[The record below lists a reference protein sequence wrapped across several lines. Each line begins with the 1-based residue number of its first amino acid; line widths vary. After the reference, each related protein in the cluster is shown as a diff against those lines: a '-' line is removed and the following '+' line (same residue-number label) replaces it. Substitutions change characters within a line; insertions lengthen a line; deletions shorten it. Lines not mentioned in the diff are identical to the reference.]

1 MIEVTPTI
9 TLDDSEVQFEFV
21 RASGPGGQ
29 HVNKSSTAA
38 QLRFDVANSPS
49 LPNDVRGR
57 LINLAGNR
65 MSDAGV
71 LIITAREQRSQ
82 TQNREAALGR
92 LVALIQEAA
101 KKPKKRKKTKPSRAA
116 RQKRLDEKKQ
126 HSNKKRNRASVN
138 RNEY

>member
-1 MIEVTPTI
+1 MIEITPTL
-9 TLDDSEVQFEFV
+9 TLNDNEVQFEFV

-49 LPNDVRGR
+49 LPNDVRAR
-57 LINLAGNR
+57 LIKLAGSR
-65 MSDAGV
+65 ISDAGV

-92 LVALIQEAA
+92 LIALIQEAA
-101 KKPKKRKKTKPSRAA
+101 KKPKKRKKTKPSKASQ
-116 RQKRLDEKKQ
+116 QKRLDEKKQ
-126 HSNKKRNRASVN
+126 HSNKKRNRASVS